1 MGELTFVLLMILAMI
16 IAAVML
22 ESASRGP
29 RVKIID
35 AVAMCRLQDA
45 RRAVQRDRPKWRV
58 WVIMAIALVSLFWK
72 FTG

>member
-1 MGELTFVLLMILAMI
+1 MAGLTFVLLMILAMI
-16 IAAVML
+16 AAAVML
-22 ESASRGP
+22 GSASRGP

-35 AVAMCRLQDA
+35 TEAMWRLQDA
-45 RRAVQRDRPKWRV
+45 RRAVQKDRPKWTL

>member
-1 MGELTFVLLMILAMI
+1 MGELTFVLLMILAI
-16 IAAVML
+16 IAAAVML
-22 ESASRGP
+22 GSASRGP

-35 AVAMCRLQDA
+35 TVAMWRLQDA
-45 RRAVQRDRPKWRV
+45 RRAVQRDRPKWRL